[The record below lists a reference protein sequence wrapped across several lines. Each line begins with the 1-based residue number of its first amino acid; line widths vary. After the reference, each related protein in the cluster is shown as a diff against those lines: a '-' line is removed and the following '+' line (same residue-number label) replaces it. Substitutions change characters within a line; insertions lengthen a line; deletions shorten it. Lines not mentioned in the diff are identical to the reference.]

1 MPNLIS
7 LETLRAQLSNH
18 EPVRVLEILPRE
30 YFDSGHLP
38 GAENLPLNG
47 LDQAVRTMIPDRRA
61 LIVTYCSGPTC
72 NNSHLAARRLAELG
86 YENVRVFAGG
96 KAAWRDAGL
105 PLEDATPVSRT
116 GS

>member
-7 LETLRAQLSNH
+7 LETLRAELSRH

-38 GAENLPLNG
+38 GAENLPLSG
-47 LDQAVRTMIPDRRA
+47 LDQAVRALVPDRQT

-105 PLEDATPVSRT
+105 AFENATPVSRT